1 MYCCERTTIQYISIT
16 DHKVSVNDLCKKVG
30 YVNCEIGDHRIP
42 DVCREML
49 QPVFS
54 VKINKMLFVDLKN
67 I

>member
-16 DHKVSVNDLCKKVG
+16 DNKVSVNDLCKKVG
-30 YVNCEIGDHRIP
+30 YVICEIGDHRIP